1 MDASDRVYMAD
12 WGNDR
17 VQVFDPDGSFLRTWG
32 SRGNSEGLFAGPVG
46 IAIDAS
52 GNVYVVDMGNDRV
65 RVFNVELAE

>member
-1 MDASDRVYMAD
+1 M
-12 WGNDR
+12 
-17 VQVFDPDGSFLRTWG
+17 QVFDPDGSFLRTWG
-32 SRGNSEGLFAGPVG
+32 SRGNSEGLFADPVG

>member
-1 MDASDRVYMAD
+1 
-12 WGNDR
+12 
-17 VQVFDPDGSFLRTWG
+17 
-32 SRGNSEGLFAGPVG
+32 LFAGPVG